1 MRAGI
6 RVPFEI
12 EPSYNIAPMTYQ
24 PIVRL
29 DRDTDERELVPM
41 RWGLVPFWARD
52 ANVSYS
58 TINASAETLT
68 MSETY
73 RDAIKHRR
81 CLVPADGFFE
91 WKHSHQVSSCCLCRR
106 NHAGKKRDTCHQEP
120 GCG

>member
-24 PIVRL
+24 PVVRL

-41 RWGLVPFWARD
+41 RWGLVPSWARD

-58 TINASAETLT
+58 TINAKAETLT
-68 MSETY
+68 MSEIY
-73 RDAIKHRR
+73 RDAIKRSR
-81 CLVPADGFFE
+81 CLVPADGFE
-91 WKHSHQVSSCCLCRR
+91 
-106 NHAGKKRDTCHQEP
+106 
-120 GCG
+120 

>member
-6 RVPFEI
+6 RVPFEV

-24 PIVRL
+24 PLARL
-29 DRDTDERELVPM
+29 DRDTNERDLVPM
-41 RWGLVPFWARD
+41 RWGLVPSWARD

-58 TINASAETLT
+58 TIHASAETLT

-73 RDAIKHRR
+73 REAIKLRR

-91 WKHSHQVSSCCLCRR
+91 WKKLDAKNKQPFAFAPKDGSMIAF
-106 NHAGKKRDTCHQEP
+106 AGI
-120 GCG
+120 